1 MKKVLPKVKRIINM
15 SVKQAKYYGDS
26 EVRIEHIIIS
36 LINDYNNNAIKTLV
50 KMNVDVDKL
59 HKNIEKR
66 LIREKDDYEN
76 VKVSNKDIPIEI
88 STENILKNAENE
100 CNQLNDEYLD
110 TQHILL
116 SSLKTKNNISNVLK
130 SMKVTYND
138 YKTNI
143 INSIEPFDN
152 ESDDNSFR
160 KPKPKSGNKSN
171 ETPILDN
178 FSIDVTKRASE
189 GKIDP
194 VIGRD
199 DSIQR
204 VAQILARKKKNNPII
219 IGDPGCVLGDTK
231 IKVKKISDISIHNFI
246 EK

>member
-15 SVKQAKYYGDS
+15 SIKQAKFYGDY

-50 KMNVDVDKL
+50 KMGVDVDKL
-59 HKNIEKR
+59 HKSIEKSLLR
-66 LIREKDDYEN
+66 GEDYDN
-76 VKVSNKDIPIEI
+76 VRISNKDFPIDKT
-88 STENILKNAENE
+88 TENILKGAEKE
-100 CNQLNDEYLD
+100 CEGLNDEYLD
-110 TQHILL
+110 TQHIILATL
-116 SSLKTKNNISNVLK
+116 KVKTNMSSILK
-130 SMKVTYND
+130 SVKIS
-138 YKTNI
+138 YKNYKDNI
-143 INSIEPFDN
+143 VSAIEPMEN
-152 ESDDNSFR
+152 EDDNKNR
-160 KPKPKSGNKSN
+160 ERNNKPKSSKSN

-199 DSIQR
+199 EAIQR
-204 VAQILARKKKNNPII
+204 VAQILARKKKNNPVI

>member
-15 SVKQAKYYGDS
+15 SIKQAKFYGDY

-36 LINDYNNNAIKTLV
+36 LINDYNNNAIKTLIN
-50 KMNVDVDKL
+50 MGVDVDNL
-59 HKNIEKR
+59 HKTIEKS
-66 LIREKDDYEN
+66 LLREEDYDN
-76 VKVSNKDIPIEI
+76 VKINNKDFPLEEM
-88 STENILKNAENE
+88 TENILKGAEIE
-100 CNQLNDEYLD
+100 CDKLNDEYLD

-116 SSLKTKNNISNVLK
+116 ATLKVKTNMSSLLK
-130 SMKVTYND
+130 SMKVSYAG
-138 YKTNI
+138 YKSNI
-143 INSIEPFDN
+143 TNSIEPIEN
-152 ESDDNSFR
+152 EDDN
-160 KPKPKSGNKSN
+160 KSGQMKNKPNSNKSN

>member
-15 SVKQAKYYGDS
+15 SLKQVKFYGDN

-50 KMNVDVDKL
+50 KMGVDVDRL
-59 HKNIEKR
+59 HKQIEK
-66 LIREKDDYEN
+66 IIIVEKDDYQNVKINSKELSIDSVVEN
-76 VKVSNKDIPIEI
+76 VLKGAEKEC
-88 STENILKNAENE
+88 EN
-100 CNQLNDEYLD
+100 LNDDYLD
-110 TQHILL
+110 TQHIVLSLL
-116 SSLKTKNNISNVLK
+116 KIKNNISNLLK
-130 SMKVTYND
+130 SMKIN
-138 YKTNI
+138 YKEYRNNI
-143 INSIEPFDN
+143 VNSTEPVD
-152 ESDDNSFR
+152 SDGENNFK
-160 KPKPKSGNKSN
+160 KPKPKSGNKNN

-199 DSIQR
+199 ESIQR
-204 VAQILARKKKNNPII
+204 VAQILARKKKNNPVI

>member
-15 SVKQAKYYGDS
+15 SIKQAKFYGDY

-50 KMNVDVDKL
+50 KMGVDVDKL
-59 HKNIEKR
+59 HKNIEKS
-66 LIREKDDYEN
+66 LMREEDYDN
-76 VKVSNKDIPIEI
+76 VKINNKDFPLEEM
-88 STENILKNAENE
+88 TENILKGAEKE
-100 CNQLNDEYLD
+100 CDNLNDEFLD
-110 TQHILL
+110 TQHIILATL
-116 SSLKTKNNISNVLK
+116 KVKTNMSSILK
-130 SMKVTYND
+130 SSKVS
-138 YKTNI
+138 YKKYKDNI
-143 INSIEPFDN
+143 VSAIEPMEN
-152 ESDDNSFR
+152 EDENKSRERNN
-160 KPKPKSGNKSN
+160 KPKSSKSN

-178 FSIDVTKRASE
+178 FSTDVTKRASE

-199 DSIQR
+199 ESIQR
-204 VAQILARKKKNNPII
+204 VAQILARKKKNNPVI